1 MTGSV
6 FALRPAIALV
16 VLAATAAFAQPTDA
30 TPFAIAIKD
39 GTVPREQ
46 RVLRVLHESPVRIVW
61 SSDRVMT
68 VHLEGYDISVTVR
81 PGVSTV
87 MAFKAFASG
96 RFSVHAKSAHWDVA
110 AGKRKCDTTNRSSA
124 GTHSWLKWSCNFDA

>member
-6 FALRPAIALV
+6 FELRRAIALV
-16 VLAATAAFAQPTDA
+16 VLAATAAFAQPADA
-30 TPFAIAIKD
+30 APFAIAIKD

-46 RVLRVLHESPVRIVW
+46 RVLRVLHESQVRIEW

-68 VHLEGYDISVTVR
+68 VHLEGYDISLTVR

-87 MAFKAFASG
+87 MEFKAFASG
-96 RFSVHAKSAHWDVA
+96 RFSVHAHEGQARGGSSTHAHGRSALLRLEVHPQ
-110 AGKRKCDTTNRSSA
+110 
-124 GTHSWLKWSCNFDA
+124 